1 MTPVE
6 LVVLLVRTA
15 ALVWS
20 VVLLRRLRDWRMGLL
35 SLLLAFLTLGTLF
48 RAPAGWPVLGALHQ
62 VPELLLSVVALALV
76 IFLGRSF
83 DDHRRAASALRI
95 EKAYFEHL
103 FENAPEAM
111 VLADNRSVIE
121 RVNGEF
127 SRLFGYAPEDVVGQ
141 SLDEM
146 LAPHALAEARML
158 TSESAHGRTIRFDS
172 QRRRR
177 DGVLVH
183 VSVIGTPVVTD
194 GRQIGVYAVYRD
206 NTQRVRAEEAL
217 KTSDR
222 YFRSLMANTLDL
234 IVVLDV
240 EGNVRYTSGSIE
252 NVLGYEGEELLGRDA
267 FGLIHPDQVDRV
279 RAFFR
284 GRLQRPGPAPRLEFR
299 CRHRDGS
306 WRIFEAS
313 ASNLLHDPAIDGVV
327 ITMRD
332 ITQRKRS
339 EEALR
344 ESEERYA
351 LAERGAN
358 DGLWDWNL
366 RTGRVYFSP
375 RWKAMIGAAE
385 QDVGTTPEEWFGR
398 VHPDDLEQLKMDI
411 DLHVTGH
418 TPHLET
424 EHRIRHR
431 DGLYRWVLTRG
442 LAVRDGTGRAY
453 RLAGSQTD
461 ITARKAVEEQLLH
474 DAFHDPLTGLPNRA
488 LFMDRL
494 GHAIRRG
501 RRSDSQ
507 SAVLFLDLDRFK
519 VVNDSL
525 GHVRGDQLLVAIAR
539 RLEECVRPGDTV
551 ARIGGDEFVVLL
563 DEVPSVEESEL
574 IAGRIQE
581 SLSVPFQLGG
591 QEVYTTASIGI
602 AISSTGH
609 ERAEDLLRDAD
620 TAMYDAKSQGKA
632 THRVFHQG
640 MHSHAMTQLQLET
653 DLRRALDRS
662 ELALFYQP
670 IVALANGRV
679 TGFEAL
685 ARWRHPERGFLGPE
699 EFIPLAE
706 ETGLIH
712 RIGQWVLGEACRAL
726 RRWLDRYPDYGPLSV
741 SVNLSARQFQ
751 TPELV
756 AEVSDVLTAVT
767 LPPGSLRLEI
777 TEGTIMGQA
786 ESSVAVL
793 RGLKQAGVQVQV
805 DDFGTGYSSLS
816 YLQRFQLDA
825 LKIDRSFVG
834 ALGNSGENPEI
845 VRTIITLAKNLG
857 MAVIA
862 EGVETPR
869 QRTILQQLGCDYVQ
883 GWLFSHPLDGDA
895 AEALLRGEGMP
906 APAER
911 RTSR

>member
-1 MTPVE
+1 M
-6 LVVLLVRTA
+6 LILRA
-15 ALVWS
+15 AAFAWS
-20 VVLLRRLRDWRMGLL
+20 VLLLRRLRDWRIGLL
-35 SLLLAFLTLGTLF
+35 SALLLLLTLDHLF
-48 RAPAGWPVLGALHQ
+48 RPAALPVPG
-62 VPELLLSVVALALV
+62 LLLSVVALALV
-76 IFLGRSF
+76 GFLARSF
-83 DDHRRAASALRI
+83 EDHRRAADALRI

-103 FENAPEAM
+103 FENAPEPM
-111 VLADNRSVIE
+111 VLADAHGAIQ
-121 RVNGEF
+121 RVNSEF
-127 SRLFGYAPEDVVGQ
+127 TRLFGYTADEVRGQ
-141 SLDEM
+141 SLDEI
-146 LAPHALAEARML
+146 LAPHALTEARLL
-158 TSESAHGRTIRFDS
+158 TSDSAGGRTVRFDT

-177 DGVLVH
+177 DGALVH
-183 VSVIGTPVVTD
+183 VSIIGSPIVTD
-194 GRQIGVYAVYRD
+194 GRQLGVYAVYRD

-222 YFRSLMANTLDL
+222 YFRSLMANTLD
-234 IVVLDV
+234 IIIVLDTD
-240 EGNVRYTSGSIE
+240 GKLRYASGSIE
-252 NVLGYEGEELLGRDA
+252 AVLGYEAEELLGRDA
-267 FGLIHPDQVDRV
+267 FGVVHPDEVGHV
-279 RAFFR
+279 RALFLR
-284 GRLQRPGPAPRLEFR
+284 QLDRPGPAPRMEFR

-313 ASNLLHDPAIDGVV
+313 ANNLLADPAIDGVV
-327 ITMRD
+327 VTMRD

-385 QDVGTTPEEWFGR
+385 HEVGTAPEEWFGR
-398 VHPDDLEQLKMDI
+398 VHPDELEQLKMDI

-424 EHRIRHR
+424 EHRMRHR

-442 LAVRDGTGRAY
+442 LAVRDSTGRAY

-461 ITARKAVEEQLLH
+461 ITARKSVEEQLLH

-501 RRSDSQ
+501 RRSDSR

-539 RLEECVRPGDTV
+539 RLEDCVRPGDTV
-551 ARIGGDEFVVLL
+551 ARLGGDEFVVLL
-563 DEVPSVEESEL
+563 DEVPTVEEAEE

-581 SLSVPFQLGG
+581 SLDVPFQLAG

-620 TAMYDAKSQGKA
+620 TAMYDAKAQGKA

-653 DLRRALDRS
+653 DLRRALDRG
-662 ELALFYQP
+662 ELVLFYQP
-670 IVALANGRV
+670 IVSLAHGRV

-685 ARWRHPERGFLGPE
+685 VRWRHPERGFLGPE

-706 ETGLIH
+706 ETGLIQ
-712 RIGQWVLGEACRAL
+712 RIGQWVLGEACRTL
-726 RRWLDRYPDYGPLSV
+726 RGWLDQHPGYGPLSV
-741 SVNLSARQFQ
+741 SVNISARQFQ

-756 AEVSDVLTAVT
+756 AEVAAVLTDVP
-767 LPPGSLRLEI
+767 LPPGALRLEI

-834 ALGNSGENPEI
+834 ALGNPGENPEI

-883 GWLFSHPLDGDA
+883 GWLFSHPLDVEA
-895 AEALLRGEGMP
+895 AAALLGVELAGGT
-906 APAER
+906 R
-911 RTSR
+911 RPG

>member
-1 MTPVE
+1 MTPVD
-6 LVVLLVRTA
+6 LVVLILRTA
-15 ALVWS
+15 AFAWS
-20 VVLLRRLRDWRMGLL
+20 VLLLRRLRDWRIGLL
-35 SLLLAFLTLGTLF
+35 SALLLLLTVDHLS
-48 RAPAGWPVLGALHQ
+48 RPVALP
-62 VPELLLSVVALALV
+62 VPGVLLSVVALALV
-76 IFLGRSF
+76 GFLGRSF
-83 DDHRRAASALRI
+83 EDHRRAAAALRI

-103 FENAPEAM
+103 FENAPEPM
-111 VLADNRSVIE
+111 VLADAAGAIQ

-127 SRLFGYAPEDVVGQ
+127 TRLFGYTADEVRGQ
-141 SLDEM
+141 SLDEI
-146 LAPHALAEARML
+146 LAPHALTEARLL
-158 TSESAHGRTIRFDS
+158 TSDSAGGRTVRFDT

-177 DGVLVH
+177 DGALVH
-183 VSVIGTPVVTD
+183 VSIIGSPIVTD
-194 GRQIGVYAVYRD
+194 GRQLGVYAVYRD

-222 YFRSLMANTLDL
+222 YFRSLMANTLD
-234 IVVLDV
+234 IIIVLDTD
-240 EGNVRYTSGSIE
+240 GKLRYTSGSIE
-252 NVLGYEGEELLGRDA
+252 AVLGYEAEELLGRDA
-267 FGLIHPDQVDRV
+267 FGVVHPDEVGQV
-279 RAFFR
+279 RALFNR
-284 GRLQRPGPAPRLEFR
+284 QLDRPGPAPRMEFR

-313 ASNLLHDPAIDGVV
+313 ANNLLADPAIDGVV
-327 ITMRD
+327 VTMRD

-385 QDVGTTPEEWFGR
+385 HEVGTAPEEWFGR
-398 VHPDDLEQLKMDI
+398 VHPDELEQLKMDI

-424 EHRIRHR
+424 EHRMRHR

-442 LAVRDGTGRAY
+442 LAVRDSTGRAY

-461 ITARKAVEEQLLH
+461 ITARKSVEEQLLH

-501 RRSDSQ
+501 RRSDSR

-539 RLEECVRPGDTV
+539 RLEDCVRPGDTV
-551 ARIGGDEFVVLL
+551 ARLGGDEFVVLL
-563 DEVPSVEESEL
+563 DEVPSVEEAEE
-574 IAGRIQE
+574 IADRIQE
-581 SLSVPFQLGG
+581 SLDVPFQLAG

-620 TAMYDAKSQGKA
+620 TAMYDAKAQGKA

-653 DLRRALDRS
+653 DLRRALDRG
-662 ELALFYQP
+662 ELVLFYQP
-670 IVALANGRV
+670 IVSLAHGRV

-685 ARWRHPERGFLGPE
+685 VRWRHPERGFLGPE

-706 ETGLIH
+706 ETGLIQ
-712 RIGQWVLGEACRAL
+712 RIGQWVLGEACRTL
-726 RRWLDRYPDYGPLSV
+726 RGWLDQHPGYGPLSV
-741 SVNLSARQFQ
+741 SVNISARQFQ

-756 AEVSDVLTAVT
+756 AEVAAVLAEVP
-767 LPPGSLRLEI
+767 LPPGALRLEI

-834 ALGNSGENPEI
+834 ALGNPGENPEI

-883 GWLFSHPLDGDA
+883 GWLFSHPLDVDA
-895 AEALLRGEGMP
+895 AAALLG
-906 APAER
+906 AELAGGSR
-911 RTSR
+911 RPG

>member
-1 MTPVE
+1 MTPVD
-6 LVVLLVRTA
+6 LVVLVLRA
-15 ALVWS
+15 AAFAWS
-20 VVLLRRLRDWRMGLL
+20 VLLLRRLRDWRIGLL
-35 SLLLAFLTLGTLF
+35 SVLLLLLTVDHLS
-48 RAPAGWPVLGALHQ
+48 RPVALP
-62 VPELLLSVVALALV
+62 VPGLLLSVVALALV
-76 IFLGRSF
+76 GFLGRSF
-83 DDHRRAASALRI
+83 EDHRRAADALRI

-103 FENAPEAM
+103 FENAPEPM
-111 VLADNRSVIE
+111 VLADAGGAIQ

-127 SRLFGYAPEDVVGQ
+127 TRLFGYTADEVRGQ

-146 LAPHALAEARML
+146 LAPHALTEARLL
-158 TSESAHGRTIRFDS
+158 TSDSAGGRTVRFDT

-177 DGVLVH
+177 DGALVH
-183 VSVIGTPVVTD
+183 VSIIGSPIVTD
-194 GRQIGVYAVYRD
+194 GRQLGVYAVYRD

-222 YFRSLMANTLDL
+222 YFRSLMANTLD
-234 IVVLDV
+234 IIIVLDTD
-240 EGNVRYTSGSIE
+240 GKLRYTSGSIE
-252 NVLGYEGEELLGRDA
+252 AVLGYEAEELLGRDA
-267 FGLIHPDQVDRV
+267 FGVVHPDEVGQV
-279 RAFFR
+279 RALFNR
-284 GRLQRPGPAPRLEFR
+284 QLDRPGPAPRMEFR

-313 ASNLLHDPAIDGVV
+313 ANNLLADPAIDGVV
-327 ITMRD
+327 VTMRD

-366 RTGRVYFSP
+366 RSGRVYFSP

-385 QDVGTTPEEWFGR
+385 HEVGTAPEEWFGR
-398 VHPDDLEQLKMDI
+398 VHPDELEQLKMDI

-424 EHRIRHR
+424 EHRMRHR

-442 LAVRDGTGRAY
+442 LAVRDSTGRAY

-461 ITARKAVEEQLLH
+461 ITARKSVEEQLLH

-501 RRSDSQ
+501 RRSDSR

-525 GHVRGDQLLVAIAR
+525 GHIRGDQLLVAIAR
-539 RLEECVRPGDTV
+539 RLEDCVRPGDTV
-551 ARIGGDEFVVLL
+551 ARLGGDEFVVLL
-563 DEVPSVEESEL
+563 DEVPSVEEAEE

-581 SLSVPFQLGG
+581 SLDVPFQLAG

-620 TAMYDAKSQGKA
+620 TAMYDAKAQGKA

-653 DLRRALDRS
+653 DLRRALDRG
-662 ELALFYQP
+662 ELVLFYQP
-670 IVALANGRV
+670 IVSLAHGRV

-685 ARWRHPERGFLGPE
+685 VRWRHPERGFLGPE

-706 ETGLIH
+706 ETGLIQ
-712 RIGQWVLGEACRAL
+712 RIGQWVLGEACRTL
-726 RRWLDRYPDYGPLSV
+726 RGWLDQHPGYGPLSV
-741 SVNLSARQFQ
+741 SVNISARQFQ

-756 AEVSDVLTAVT
+756 AEVAAVLADVP

-834 ALGNSGENPEI
+834 ALGNPGENPEI

-883 GWLFSHPLDGDA
+883 GWLFSHPLDVDA
-895 AEALLRGEGMP
+895 AAALLG
-906 APAER
+906 AELAGGSR
-911 RTSR
+911 RPG